1 LPELRFAQT
10 VRLRILEERPMRK
23 PNLVAVAFASIPT
36 AVVAGAIGVVVTP
49 TEASAQMAPSAVA
62 NEVMMEDAAA
72 GNVILGSMATP
83 TSGQS
88 LSYTSYGE
96 TSAWSL
102 ARRLRQ
108 TISHVN

>member
-23 PNLVAVAFASIPT
+23 PNLVAVAFASITT
-36 AVVAGAIGVVVTP
+36 AVVAGPIGGVVTP
-49 TEASAQMAPSAVA
+49 TEAFAQAPSAVA

-72 GNVILGSMATP
+72 ENVIRGSMATP

-88 LSYTSYGE
+88 LGYTSSVE